1 MKITC
6 PECSERFDVSSDMI
20 GKKAKCG
27 ECAHVFVVPDLA
39 EKKAR
44 KVKSIESSEEMVDV
58 RQTTWLSLY
67 LAGLAVGM
75 LLIRG
80 HQGGMVA
87 SILFGLAI
95 ETAALFLVWRGF
107 WNVWLLKEEK
117 AEAYLVKTAIL
128 VCGILMG
135 LLVLSVLL
143 TLYALIAGPS
153 AGGLGG
159 LGSGLGDMMK
169 NLNEINKL
177 AK

>member
-1 MKITC
+1 
-6 PECSERFDVSSDMI
+6 MI

-39 EKKAR
+39 EKKA
-44 KVKSIESSEEMVDV
+44 KKDKAKESAEETVDI
-58 RQTTWLSLY
+58 RQAAWLSLY

-75 LLIRG
+75 LLFRG

-87 SILFGLAI
+87 SMLFGLAI

-107 WNVWLLKEEK
+107 WNAWLLKNEET
-117 AEAYLVKTAIL
+117 EAYLVKTAIL
-128 VCGILMG
+128 VCGILLG

-143 TLYALIAGPS
+143 TLYALIAGPN

-169 NLNEINKL
+169 NINEINKL